1 MRLCRMRI
9 STIFQEAEAYLRTS
23 EGGNGKNK
31 QKIGETE
38 KTVGF
43 QP

>member
-23 EGGNGKNK
+23 EGENGKSK
-31 QKIGETE
+31 RE
-38 KTVGF
+38 KTIDNCFFEVLN
-43 QP
+43 